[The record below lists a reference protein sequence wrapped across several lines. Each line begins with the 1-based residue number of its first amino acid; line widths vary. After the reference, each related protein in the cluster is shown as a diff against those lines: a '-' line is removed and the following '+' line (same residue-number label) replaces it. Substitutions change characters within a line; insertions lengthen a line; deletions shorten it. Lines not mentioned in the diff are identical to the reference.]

1 MDMDEMLARKIAR
14 ETDYEVKMSG
24 DMIMINKKGLAERRK
39 KAIKDFEYMR
49 DMAELKALSKHSLE
63 HPLTDRQYE
72 RMMFLGKKLGLK
84 K

>member
-1 MDMDEMLARKIAR
+1 MENNLAQ
-14 ETDYEVKMSG
+14 
-24 DMIMINKKGLAERRK
+24 RRK

-49 DMAELKALSKHSLE
+49 DMAELRALSKHSLE
-63 HPLTDRQYE
+63 HPLTDKQYD